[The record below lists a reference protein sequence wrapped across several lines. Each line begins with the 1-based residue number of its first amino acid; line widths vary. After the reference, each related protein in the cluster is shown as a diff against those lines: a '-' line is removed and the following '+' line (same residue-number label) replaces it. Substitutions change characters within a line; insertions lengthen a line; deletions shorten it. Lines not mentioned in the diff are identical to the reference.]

1 MRELNSKKLARN
13 IESRIGGDISAGRV
27 GGALVSVVQ
36 HNKIIYEGS
45 FGSFTPGDNGELPMN
60 TIFRIAS
67 MTKPVTAAAVLIEAS
82 CGRLSLGDLVS
93 DYLDGYRDLKIGKI
107 TDGKII
113 ITEQQKNP
121 IRIYHLLT
129 HTSGIGS
136 GDIGDLR
143 WVMNDEQK
151 SSMEGSV
158 SFYSTA
164 PLGFDPY
171 TAQAYAATAA
181 FDAAAAIIE
190 KTSDMPFDEYL
201 KKELFEPLGMTDT
214 TFSPNEDQFKRLID
228 IHDLKDGESVR
239 VQTLPGYVFADY
251 PTSYT
256 AAGAGLASTL
266 EDYKRFAAMLLHGG
280 QGIIKPEYVEMMS
293 SPQVPQLIMPGAQ
306 RWGLGVRVICDSSY
320 RRLPAGSFGWSGAY
334 GTHFWVDPAD
344 DLYAVYMK
352 NSLYDGGSGAIT
364 AANFEEDVERGF

>member
-1 MRELNSKKLARN
+1 MRELNSEKLARN

-36 HNKIIYEGS
+36 HDKVVYES
-45 FGSFTPGDNGELPMN
+45 AFGSFTPGGNDELPMN

-82 CGRLSLGDLVS
+82 RGRLGLGDLVS
-93 DYLDGYRDLKIGKI
+93 DYLDGYRNLSIGK
-107 TDGKII
+107 TEDGKII
-113 ITEQQKNP
+113 ITGQQKTL

-143 WVMNDEQK
+143 CMMTGEQK
-151 SSMEGSV
+151 SSMKGSV
-158 SFYSTA
+158 SFHSTA
-164 PLGFDPY
+164 PLGFDPF
-171 TAQAYAATAA
+171 TAQAYATAA
-181 FDAAAAIIE
+181 FDVAAAIIE

-201 KKELFEPLGMTDT
+201 NKELFEPLGMTDT
-214 TFSPNEDQFKRLID
+214 TFSPNEDQFKRLIGL
-228 IHDLKDGESVR
+228 HDLKDGESVC
-239 VQTLPGYVFADY
+239 VPTLPGYVFADY

-266 EDYKRFAAMLLHGG
+266 EDYKHFAAMLLQGG

-293 SPQVPQLIMPGAQ
+293 SPQVPQLIMPGSQ

-320 RRLPAGSFGWSGAY
+320 LRLPAGSFGWSGAY